1 LLVFVSCSFQTDEP
15 IAPGE
20 RNWLSCILRKLVSR
34 RCHISPLRGIGQAT
48 VKFFPSV
55 AGGRSGPFKGGFEA
69 MFDLGVTLTGPRVD
83 GEVAAPWGA
92 FRESRR

>member
-1 LLVFVSCSFQTDEP
+1 M
-15 IAPGE
+15 
-20 RNWLSCILRKLVSR
+20 
-34 RCHISPLRGIGQAT
+34 
-48 VKFFPSV
+48 KFFPSV